1 MSAAPSSLYI
11 SFLSPPAPEQG
22 SESGLEDGQNGSN
35 HQKARAFS
43 SVKITVGRGR
53 EKREG
58 EEREVSQRSV
68 PASRREAVK
77 SISSTLCNLL
87 ISWFLIFHVRNETHH

>member
-43 SVKITVGRGR
+43 SVKIKGWEGKGEEGR
-53 EKREG
+53 ERFPRG
-58 EEREVSQRSV
+58 LSQQVGGRQ
-68 PASRREAVK
+68 
-77 SISSTLCNLL
+77 
-87 ISWFLIFHVRNETHH
+87 